1 LPPQSSFH
9 RWDDIRGLLVS
20 SINYYIPESIVQL
33 KNDCALLHL
42 RVNAI
47 F

>member
-1 LPPQSSFH
+1 
-9 RWDDIRGLLVS
+9 LVS
-20 SINYYIPESIVQL
+20 SIIYNIPKSIVQL